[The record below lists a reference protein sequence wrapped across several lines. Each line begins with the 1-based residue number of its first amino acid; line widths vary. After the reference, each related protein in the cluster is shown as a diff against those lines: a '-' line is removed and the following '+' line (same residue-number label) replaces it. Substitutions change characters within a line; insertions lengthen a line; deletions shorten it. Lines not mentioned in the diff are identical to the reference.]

1 MRLRISAISTMTLII
16 WLAGC
21 AAQQKNVTRPEPR
34 FFGKDLAVYQPPPMK
49 KGPQTPE
56 TLPPFVEYSGEI
68 TLGQALA
75 LALMNNP
82 ELAVFSL
89 EVRIR
94 EALALQAGL
103 FPNPEF
109 GVDVEN
115 FGGTGNN
122 FQGVDESEITVW
134 LGLLIEL
141 AGKRPKRKQV
151 ALLERDLADWDYE
164 IRRIGVF
171 TDTSKAFVDVLAAQE
186 RVSLSRELSQLAEN
200 VFDSVSL
207 RARTG
212 KISPLEKTK
221 AAVAL
226 SNSRIELDRTNA
238 KLEAARKRLSAAW
251 GSTSPVF
258 DKAVGRLDTPAA
270 IPPEKQI
277 ERLVSNNQEIA
288 RWDVE
293 METRRADL
301 TLEKARRIP
310 NLVVSGG
317 YRRLQETED
326 NVFVMGMSIPVPV
339 FDRNQGGTLAAKYRL
354 SKAHKK
360 QTALRIQ
367 VQTEL
372 AEAYQRMSAVL
383 TEANALKDDVLPGAQ
398 LAFDAAQEGFRQ
410 GKFGYLEVLD
420 AQRTFFE
427 AKIRYV
433 EALAE
438 FHRVSA
444 EVAQLI
450 GEPLESIEPIE
461 GENDE

>member
-1 MRLRISAISTMTLII
+1 
-16 WLAGC
+16 
-21 AAQQKNVTRPEPR
+21 
-34 FFGKDLAVYQPPPMK
+34 
-49 KGPQTPE
+49 
-56 TLPPFVEYSGEI
+56 
-68 TLGQALA
+68 
-75 LALMNNP
+75 
-82 ELAVFSL
+82 
-89 EVRIR
+89 
-94 EALALQAGL
+94 
-103 FPNPEF
+103 
-109 GVDVEN
+109 
-115 FGGTGNN
+115 
-122 FQGVDESEITVW
+122 
-134 LGLLIEL
+134 
-141 AGKRPKRKQV
+141 
-151 ALLERDLADWDYE
+151 
-164 IRRIGVF
+164 
-171 TDTSKAFVDVLAAQE
+171 
-186 RVSLSRELSQLAEN
+186 
-200 VFDSVSL
+200 
-207 RARTG
+207 
-212 KISPLEKTK
+212 
-221 AAVAL
+221 
-226 SNSRIELDRTNA
+226 
-238 KLEAARKRLSAAW
+238 
-251 GSTSPVF
+251 
-258 DKAVGRLDTPAA
+258 
-270 IPPEKQI
+270 
-277 ERLVSNNQEIA
+277 
-288 RWDVE
+288 

-438 FHRVSA
+438 FHKVSA

-450 GEPLESIEPIE
+450 GEPLESIEPLE
-461 GENDE
+461 GANDE